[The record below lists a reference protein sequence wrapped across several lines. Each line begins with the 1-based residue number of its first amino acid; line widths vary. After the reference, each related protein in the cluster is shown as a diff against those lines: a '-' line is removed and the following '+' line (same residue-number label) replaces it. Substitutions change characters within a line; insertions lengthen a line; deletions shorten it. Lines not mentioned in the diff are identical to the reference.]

1 MEPCVVW
8 AISGS
13 KPWDR
18 NGSSNS
24 LSGAVVGH
32 PVGGEQTTPLQVGDE
47 PGGACPRP
55 ASPAREAHLFR
66 HHPRR
71 SFWVGRALLEAGA
84 ELRPG
89 ASPWYCMLAPISTLS
104 VSDGPSLRWHGRV
117 AAGIAGDAGCASRR
131 SHIPRPE
138 AGCGVWDAGV
148 ASDHPHS
155 IKAPARAPVLAFV
168 VNSPI
173 Q

>member
-55 ASPAREAHLFR
+55 ASPIRRRRRLWREVGEAHLFR
-66 HHPRR
+66 HPPIG
-71 SFWVGRALLEAGA
+71 SFWVRLALLEAGA
-84 ELRPG
+84 ELRAGVSPG
-89 ASPWYCMLAPISTLS
+89 YRTLGTISTLS
-104 VSDGPSLRWHGRV
+104 VSDGPSSRWIGRV
-117 AAGIAGDAGCASRR
+117 AVFL
-131 SHIPRPE
+131 RP
-138 AGCGVWDAGV
+138 D
-148 ASDHPHS
+148 
-155 IKAPARAPVLAFV
+155 
-168 VNSPI
+168 
-173 Q
+173 